1 MIVWQILAVA
11 LVFTAVVG
19 IHELGHFLF
28 ARWTKMDVEEFSI
41 GLGPKIFTRVSK
53 KSGTAFV
60 ARCIPLG
67 GFVRIKGMDPKSDGS
82 EINIEKGFYSR
93 GIPRR
98 ALVLFAGPLF
108 SVLFAFV
115 VFFGALTFSGQ
126 EKLNHDPI
134 VGSVMKG
141 SPAEKAGLLAGDRI
155 VSIEGT
161 KVDSFYAMRLV
172 WRANPDKHLRV
183 NVERGGVP
191 VSLTV
196 TPELKKGQRL
206 ADAEGDF
213 VRDEN
218 GVPVKKDVGW
228 VGIDPATYKI
238 KVTPG
243 EALSL
248 SASAC
253 VQMVVE
259 TPKILMNFARL
270 KEEAMGPAS
279 IATVTAKAA
288 EKSFLDLLTIAAA
301 ISLSL
306 GVFNLLPIPPL
317 DGGQLLVCGIEALR
331 GGRRLSMKVQEL
343 IAVAGIAF
351 ILLIFIA
358 VFSLDIGRFF
368 NRG

>member
-28 ARWTKMDVEEFSI
+28 ARWTKMGVEEFSI
-41 GLGPKIFTRVSK
+41 GLGPKIFTKTST
-53 KSGTAFV
+53 KSGTMFAI
-60 ARCIPLG
+60 RCIPLG
-67 GFVRIKGMDPKSDGS
+67 GFVRIKGMDPKQDGS
-82 EINIEKGFYSR
+82 EVNVDRGFYSR

-115 VFFGALTFSGQ
+115 VFFGALVVSGQ
-126 EKLNHDPI
+126 EKLNTEPLIGNVTKD
-134 VGSVMKG
+134 
-141 SPAEKAGLLAGDRI
+141 SPAEKSGLMSGDRI
-155 VSIEGT
+155 LSIEGT
-161 KVDSFYAMRLV
+161 NVDSFYAMRLV
-172 WRANPDKHLRV
+172 WRANPDKELLIKIDRK
-183 NVERGGVP
+183 GVP
-191 VSLTV
+191 LSLKI
-196 TPELKKGQRL
+196 TPILKKNQLL
-206 ADAEGDF
+206 ADAEGGF

-218 GVPVKKDVGW
+218 GLAVKKDVGW
-228 VGIDPATYKI
+228 VGIDPSTYKI
-238 KVTPG
+238 RVSPG
-243 EALSL
+243 EAIAL
-248 SASAC
+248 SAFAC
-253 VQMVVE
+253 GQMLVE

-270 KEEAMGPAS
+270 QEEAMGPAS
-279 IATVTAKAA
+279 IATVTARAA
-288 EKSFLDLLTIAAA
+288 ERSLIDLVTIAAA

-343 IAVAGIAF
+343 IAVTGIAF

-358 VFSLDIGRFF
+358 VIGLDIGRIF
-368 NRG
+368 GKG